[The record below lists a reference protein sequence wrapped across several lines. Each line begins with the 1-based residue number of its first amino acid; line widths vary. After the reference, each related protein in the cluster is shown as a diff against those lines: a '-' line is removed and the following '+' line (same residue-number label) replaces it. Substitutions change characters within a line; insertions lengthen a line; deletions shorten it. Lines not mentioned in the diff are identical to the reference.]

1 MLATS
6 ELDSIG
12 LLVRRLAPQ
21 EDKLN
26 LRQLKDSDLAPLAAY
41 LGALLGS
48 AHARGSAQVRRE
60 PWSKSEQSELL
71 GHAVALAGLHEAI
84 YLALCLQMREKR

>member
-6 ELDSIG
+6 VLGSIG
-12 LLVRRLAPQ
+12 LVVRRLAPQ

-26 LRQLKDSDLAPLAAY
+26 LRQLKESDLPPLAAY
-41 LGALLGS
+41 LGALLGR
-48 AHARGSAQVRRE
+48 AHARGSAQTHRT

-84 YLALCLQMREKR
+84 YLALCQRIREAR